1 LLPLP
6 HYRQPH
12 RTKSFRLRPE
22 EHVDALSQVGFG
34 VVELFWHSQ
43 MQAGLYAIKQHNV
56 PSTYPD
62 I

>member
-1 LLPLP
+1 M
-6 HYRQPH
+6 
-12 RTKSFRLRPE
+12 
-22 EHVDALSQVGFG
+22 DALSQVGFG

-43 MQAGLYAIKQHNV
+43 MQAGLCAIKQHNV